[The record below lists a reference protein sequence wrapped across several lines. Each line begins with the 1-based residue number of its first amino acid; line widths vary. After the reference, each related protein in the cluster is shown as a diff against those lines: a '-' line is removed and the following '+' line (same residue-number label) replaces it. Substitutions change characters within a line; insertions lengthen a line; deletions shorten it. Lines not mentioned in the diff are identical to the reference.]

1 MGANPRGEIEVLI
14 IEYKNN
20 GRNVVKLRKDWT
32 PARIG
37 RPYTPPKQSN
47 VESRDAF
54 RIQTAYLNKGN
65 CK

>member
-1 MGANPRGEIEVLI
+1 MLI

-37 RPYTPPKQSN
+37 RAYTPPKQNN